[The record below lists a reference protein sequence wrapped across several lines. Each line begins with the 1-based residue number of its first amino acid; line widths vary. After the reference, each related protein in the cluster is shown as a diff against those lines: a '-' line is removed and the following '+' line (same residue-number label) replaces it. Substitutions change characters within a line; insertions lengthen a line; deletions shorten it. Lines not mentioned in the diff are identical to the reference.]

1 MEDPRL
7 PPELER
13 LQRDLAQRPAPA
25 PSADLRDAVMRCVEV
40 ELGAVRP
47 EQNGLANGRPSGWWA
62 FAVAMAATVLVWLN
76 LSLSAAHATSYSL
89 HLASEP
95 GSADRAARQIRELLP
110 EVSRRDARRYA
121 AVLLAGSNLI
131 GAPDVTAGPRKQQ
144 HDFGD
149 LADLLP
155 EGE

>member
-13 LQRDLAQRPAPA
+13 LQRDLAERPTPA
-25 PSADLRDAVMRCVEV
+25 RSADLRDGVMRSVEA
-40 ELGAVRP
+40 ELGPVRP
-47 EQNGLANGRPSGWWA
+47 EQNGLANGRPNGWWA

-76 LSLSAAHATSYSL
+76 LSLSAAHATSYGL
-89 HLASEP
+89 HLAAEP
-95 GSADRAARQIRELLP
+95 ESADRAARQIRDLLP
-110 EVSRRDARRYA
+110 EISRRDARRYA
-121 AVLLAGSNLI
+121 AVLQAGSNLVV
-131 GAPDVTAGPRKQQ
+131 APDVAAGPRKQ
-144 HDFGD
+144 HDFGA